1 MTTNYIRP
9 TISYENVSLLK
20 GGFPSHS
27 EDSNNDQTINLI
39 PLVQDFDFN
48 FSTRTEDIL
57 TLSEKFYAK
66 RLNTYDVDVNLTVTA
81 FETFEN
87 LFSGFFSGNEIL
99 DDFNKDCSFYFVLS
113 KEKYFSNFYGT
124 LDTINFGNAY
134 ISNFNLSQSTNQF
147 LTSKYTYTCSNVN
160 ADILSLENSY
170 KYYTVEGANTQ
181 VAVPYYNT
189 SITEETID
197 GSTSTQVS
205 NVPSTPTGK
214 AFSLTANRV
223 IFGSSPIHLHKN
235 GKDSVILPFSLSG
248 KTFGY
253 KNDRSEPHS
262 IFVLS
267 LENGANINLYQD
279 GDGINGSPVSGL
291 TLNSGETGQFVQ
303 ASSSVFNFLHSNKNI
318 IASKSGSSLADQIV
332 LAPAEE
338 HVYRRRDGSIR
349 GTGFQSSVINT
360 APTVNTAN
368 YVSHPSG
375 VVTSMQGDGLGN
387 DSEGGIGLSKLTTFQ
402 SWGSKLRDYK
412 IVAPYANTTT
422 KVFYFSGSNYNLL
435 ESHSLNGTI
444 TNPDSVFRNG
454 DGTSD
459 IGGGGSFFNDMPL
472 WKFESTNPVAVFVN
486 DNHLDEDVLVG
497 WNSTEIKNP
506 AINLSGDQSQNLISR
521 LPNIQSLLNNQSN
534 LQNEVY
540 PSRKTNISI
549 SGIQNSGLF
558 LIDPDLVQNFSLDLP
573 FERRKIFQ
581 LGKRYPVT
589 RKFLDNTEGS
599 LSMSIIT
606 SEFELTGALSNLK
619 DFINLNDKYVLNLSF
634 TSEGGSSNNFQISG
648 ARLNSNSQSISLTST
663 LSSDVS
669 FNFSVYDFKR
679 V

>member
-20 GGFPSHS
+20 GGSPSHS
-27 EDSNNDQTINLI
+27 EDSNSDQTINLI
-39 PLVQDFDFN
+39 PLVQDFN
-48 FSTRTEDIL
+48 FSFDTRTEDIL

-66 RLNTYDVDVNLTVTA
+66 RLNTYDVDVDLTVTA

-99 DDFNKDCSFYFVLS
+99 DDFNKDCSFYFALS
-113 KEKYFSNFYGT
+113 KEKYFSNFVGE
-124 LDTINFGNAY
+124 LDTINFGNAF
-134 ISNFNLSQSTNQF
+134 ISNFNLSQSTKQF

-160 ADILSLENSY
+160 ADVLSLERPY
-170 KYYTVEGANTQ
+170 KYYILEGGNIET
-181 VAVPYYNT
+181 AVPYYNT
-189 SITEETID
+189 SITQEALD
-197 GSTSTQVS
+197 GSVSTQVS
-205 NVPSTPTGK
+205 SVPTTPTGQTFTLVGNK
-214 AFSLTANRV
+214 V
-223 IFGSSPIHLHKN
+223 VFGSSPIHLHKN
-235 GKDSVILPFSLSG
+235 AKDSKILPFSLSG

-253 KNDRSEPHS
+253 KNSKAESHT

-267 LENGANINLYQD
+267 LEDGANINLYQD
-279 GDGINGSPVSGL
+279 GNGINGSPVSGL
-291 TLNSGETGQFVQ
+291 TLNSGQTGEFVQ
-303 ASSSVFNFLHSNKNI
+303 TSSNVFNFLNSNKNI
-318 IASKSGSSLADQIV
+318 IASKFGTGNADQIV

-338 HVYRRRDGSIR
+338 HVYRRRDGSNV
-349 GTGFQSSVINT
+349 GVGFESSVINT
-360 APTVNTAN
+360 APTANTTH
-368 YVSHPSG
+368 YVSHASG
-375 VVTSMQGDGLGN
+375 VITSIQGDGAGN

-402 SWGSKLRDYK
+402 SWGSKLRDYQV
-412 IVAPYANTTT
+412 VAPYANTTT
-422 KVFYFSGSNYNLL
+422 KVYYFSGSNYNLL

-444 TNPDSVFRNG
+444 TNPASVFRNG
-454 DGTSD
+454 DGTSA
-459 IGGGGSFFNDMPL
+459 IGGGGSFFNDMTL

-486 DNHLDEDVLVG
+486 DNNGDEDVLVG
-497 WNSTEIKNP
+497 WNSTEVKNP

-521 LPNIQSLLNNQSN
+521 LPNIQSLLNSQSN

-540 PSRKTNISI
+540 PSHKTNISI

-558 LIDPDLVQNFSLDLP
+558 LIDPDIVENFSLDLP
-573 FERRKIFQ
+573 FERRKIFE

-606 SEFELTGALSNLK
+606 SEFELTGTSSNLK

-648 ARLNSNSQSISLTST
+648 ARLNSNSQSISLTSRLT
-663 LSSDVS
+663 SNVS

-679 V
+679 L

>member
-20 GGFPSHS
+20 GSSPSHS

-39 PLVQDFDFN
+39 PLVQDFN
-48 FSTRTEDIL
+48 FSFNSRTEDIL

-87 LFSGFFSGNEIL
+87 LFSGFFSGTEIL
-99 DDFNKDCSFYFVLS
+99 DDFNKDCSFYFALS
-113 KEKYFSNFYGT
+113 KEKYFSNFVGE
-124 LDTINFGNAY
+124 LDTINFGNAF
-134 ISNFNLSQSTNQF
+134 ISDFNLSQSTKQF

-160 ADILSLENSY
+160 ADILSLERPY
-170 KYYTVEGANTQ
+170 KYYTLEGGNLETAI
-181 VAVPYYNT
+181 PYYNT
-189 SITEETID
+189 SITQETID
-197 GSTSTQVS
+197 GSTSIQI
-205 NVPSTPTGK
+205 NDVPSTPTGQTF
-214 AFSLTANRV
+214 ALAANRF

-235 GKDSVILPFSLSG
+235 GKDSKVLPFSLSG

-253 KNDRSEPHS
+253 KNSRNEPHT

-267 LENGANINLYQD
+267 LEDGANINLYQD
-279 GDGINGSPVSGL
+279 GDGINGSSVSGL
-291 TLNSGETGQFVQ
+291 ILNSGETGQFVQ
-303 ASSSVFNFLHSNKNI
+303 ASSNVFNFLHSNKNI
-318 IASKSGSSLADQIV
+318 IASKFGNSNNDQIV

-338 HVYRRRDGSIR
+338 HVYRRSGTFESSI
-349 GTGFQSSVINT
+349 INT
-360 APTVNTAN
+360 APTVSTTH
-368 YVSHPSG
+368 YVSHASG
-375 VVTSMQGDGLGN
+375 VVTSAQGDGAGT

-402 SWGSKLRDYK
+402 SWGSKLRDYQ
-412 IVAPYANTTT
+412 IVAPYANTVT
-422 KVFYFSGSNYNLL
+422 KVYYFSGSDYHLL
-435 ESHSLNGTI
+435 ENGTHSLNGTI
-444 TNPDSVFRNG
+444 TNPASVFKNG

-459 IGGGGSFFNDMPL
+459 NAGAGSFFNDMTL
-472 WKFESTNPVAVFVN
+472 WKFESTNPVGVFVN
-486 DNHLDEDVLVG
+486 DNSEDEDVLVG
-497 WNSTEIKNP
+497 WNSTEVKNP

-521 LPNIQSLLNNQSN
+521 LPNIQSLLNGQSN

-540 PSRKTNISI
+540 PSHKTNISI

-558 LIDPDLVQNFSLDLP
+558 LIDPDIVENFSLNLP

-581 LGKRYPVT
+581 IGKRYPIT

-606 SEFELTGALSNLK
+606 SEFELTGTSSNLK

-648 ARLNSNSQSISLTST
+648 ARLNSNSQSISLTSR
-663 LSSDVS
+663 LNSDVS
-669 FNFSVYDFKR
+669 FNFNVYDFKR

>member
-20 GGFPSHS
+20 GSSPSHS

-39 PLVQDFDFN
+39 PLVQDFN
-48 FSTRTEDIL
+48 FSFNSRTEDIL

-87 LFSGFFSGNEIL
+87 LFSGFFSGTEIL
-99 DDFNKDCSFYFVLS
+99 DDFNKDCSFYFALS
-113 KEKYFSNFYGT
+113 KEKYFSNFVGE
-124 LDTINFGNAY
+124 LDTINFGNAF
-134 ISNFNLSQSTNQF
+134 ISDFNLSQSTKQF

-160 ADILSLENSY
+160 ADILSLERPY
-170 KYYTVEGANTQ
+170 KYYTLEGGNLETAI
-181 VAVPYYNT
+181 PYYNT
-189 SITEETID
+189 SITQETID
-197 GSTSTQVS
+197 GSTSIQI
-205 NVPSTPTGK
+205 NDVPSTPTGQTF
-214 AFSLTANRV
+214 ALAANRF

-235 GKDSVILPFSLSG
+235 GKDSKVLPLSLSG

-253 KNDRSEPHS
+253 KNSRSEPHT

-267 LENGANINLYQD
+267 LEDGANINLYQD
-279 GDGINGSPVSGL
+279 GNGINGSSVSGL

-303 ASSSVFNFLHSNKNI
+303 ASSNVFNFLHSNKNI
-318 IASKSGSSLADQIV
+318 IASKFGNSNNDQIV

-338 HVYRRRDGSIR
+338 HVYRRR
-349 GTGFQSSVINT
+349 GTFESNIINT
-360 APTVNTAN
+360 APTVSTTH
-368 YVSHPSG
+368 YVSHASG
-375 VVTSMQGDGLGN
+375 VVTSAQGDGAGT

-402 SWGSKLRDYK
+402 SWGSKLRDYQ

-422 KVFYFSGSNYNLL
+422 KVYYFSGLNYNLL

-444 TNPDSVFRNG
+444 TNPASVFRNG

-459 IGGGGSFFNDMPL
+459 DAGAGSFFNDMTL

-486 DNHLDEDVLVG
+486 DNSEDEDVLVG
-497 WNSTEIKNP
+497 WNSTEVKNP
-506 AINLSGDQSQNLISR
+506 AINLTGDQSQNLISR
-521 LPNIQSLLNNQSN
+521 LPNIQSLLNSQSN

-540 PSRKTNISI
+540 PSHKTNISI

-558 LIDPDLVQNFSLDLP
+558 LIDPDIVENFSLNLP
-573 FERRKIFQ
+573 FERKKIFQ
-581 LGKRYPVT
+581 IGKRYPIT

-606 SEFELTGALSNLK
+606 SEFELTGTSSNLK

-648 ARLNSNSQSISLTST
+648 ARLNSNSQSISLTSR
-663 LSSDVS
+663 LNSDVS
-669 FNFSVYDFKR
+669 FNFNVYDFKR

>member
-20 GGFPSHS
+20 GGSPSHS

-39 PLVQDFDFN
+39 PLVQDFN
-48 FSTRTEDIL
+48 FSFDTRTEDIL

-170 KYYTVEGANTQ
+170 KYYAVEGGNIQ

-205 NVPSTPTGK
+205 NVPSAPTGK
-214 AFSLTANRV
+214 QFSLTANRV

-253 KNDRSEPHS
+253 KNDRNEPHS

-267 LENGANINLYQD
+267 LEDGANINLYQD
-279 GDGINGSPVSGL
+279 GNGINGSPVSGL
-291 TLNSGETGQFVQ
+291 TLNSGETG
-303 ASSSVFNFLHSNKNI
+303 
-318 IASKSGSSLADQIV
+318 
-332 LAPAEE
+332 
-338 HVYRRRDGSIR
+338 
-349 GTGFQSSVINT
+349 
-360 APTVNTAN
+360 
-368 YVSHPSG
+368 
-375 VVTSMQGDGLGN
+375 
-387 DSEGGIGLSKLTTFQ
+387 
-402 SWGSKLRDYK
+402 
-412 IVAPYANTTT
+412 
-422 KVFYFSGSNYNLL
+422 
-435 ESHSLNGTI
+435 
-444 TNPDSVFRNG
+444 
-454 DGTSD
+454 
-459 IGGGGSFFNDMPL
+459 
-472 WKFESTNPVAVFVN
+472 
-486 DNHLDEDVLVG
+486 
-497 WNSTEIKNP
+497 
-506 AINLSGDQSQNLISR
+506 
-521 LPNIQSLLNNQSN
+521 
-534 LQNEVY
+534 
-540 PSRKTNISI
+540 
-549 SGIQNSGLF
+549 
-558 LIDPDLVQNFSLDLP
+558 
-573 FERRKIFQ
+573 
-581 LGKRYPVT
+581 
-589 RKFLDNTEGS
+589 
-599 LSMSIIT
+599 
-606 SEFELTGALSNLK
+606 
-619 DFINLNDKYVLNLSF
+619 
-634 TSEGGSSNNFQISG
+634 
-648 ARLNSNSQSISLTST
+648 
-663 LSSDVS
+663 
-669 FNFSVYDFKR
+669 
-679 V
+679 